1 MGPAGLEPATYRLR
15 VRSRVCA
22 CLRLIA
28 DWLSDAESPTCSEL
42 PFAARYRVVVV
53 HLDGPARSLALQSRT
68 LPHAGVWCVVAGSP
82 RAGGNRVPLA
92 GARWCFACR

>member
-1 MGPAGLEPATYRLR
+1 
-15 VRSRVCA
+15 
-22 CLRLIA
+22 A

-92 GARWCFACR
+92 GARWCFACRPRSGLGRVRLDAATGGRRGSVARA